1 MGPSDRN
8 PPPSS
13 PKSARSSYLTA
24 PLTLRGKTVLV
35 ISITILLLLL
45 VIYGLLR
52 LVMFQSATFME
63 HQEMQT
69 NVGRVISTIDDDR
82 ESLNRTT
89 GDYATWDDTYA
100 FVLDQDP
107 VYIEQNI
114 NDTVF
119 MINELNLF
127 VITDVAGTIVYAKA
141 FDRQL
146 QQALALPE
154 AFQGFQGH
162 PLIQHSTPKSQLAGI
177 VMFEQTPLL
186 IASRPI
192 ITSTGEGPIRGTLMM
207 GRALDANLIKRL
219 SHTTRLPIRLY
230 QANDPL
236 ALAVWETLRGNPT
249 ADQIPVIK
257 ALNAETLAGYQVVR
271 DIYDQPIFALE
282 VLTPRTL
289 YLQTSTSLTYF
300 TVALFAAGGVVI
312 LVILQ
317 VLERVVL
324 SRVRRLTWR
333 VQEIGDQSDLM
344 ARVTVSGQD
353 EISHLGGMINHMLG
367 ALEQSQNHLQRWVNE
382 LKQRNEEITLLNE
395 MGDGLQSSPTAA
407 DAYAIIARYLSL
419 LFPATHGSLGI
430 LNPSTN
436 LIEAVVSWDAV
447 CTISSGAG
455 FSADECLALRSGEIY
470 MVRDAALA
478 PLCPHIQAATTWQS
492 LCLPMLVQ
500 TETLGLLSIAS
511 AAPPDQPFFL
521 SEAKQRLAVT
531 LAEHI
536 KLAITNLRLRETL
549 HEQAVRDSLTKLFNR
564 RYMEETLEREVHQA
578 TRKSTSLGVM
588 MVDVDFFK
596 QVNDTFGHA
605 AGDTLL
611 RELGQFLQTSVR
623 VEDVV
628 CRYGGEEFTVIM
640 PNAPL
645 EIVQQ
650 RAEQIRADIA
660 RLRIEYN
667 GQLLGPISVSIGIS
681 AFPEHG
687 ECGEILVKGADT
699 ALYVAKHNGRNQVRI
714 APTVSAKG

>member
-1 MGPSDRN
+1 MGPPDRN
-8 PPPSS
+8 PPPSPS
-13 PKSARSSYLTA
+13 LAARSRYINA

-52 LVMFQSATFME
+52 LVMFRSAAFME

-69 NVGRVISTIDDDR
+69 NVGRVISTIADDLD
-82 ESLNRTT
+82 SLNRTT

-100 FVLDQDP
+100 FVTNSDP
-107 VYIEQNI
+107 EYIAQNA

-119 MINELNLF
+119 TINELNLF
-127 VITDVAGTIVYAKA
+127 IITDVAGNVIYGKA
-141 FDRQL
+141 FDRQRN
-146 QQALALPE
+146 QVLPLPP
-154 AFQGFQGH
+154 AFQDFHQH
-162 PLIQHSTPKSQLAGI
+162 PLIQHGALTSQLSGV

-207 GRALDANLIKRL
+207 GRALDSALVERL
-219 SHTTRLPIRLY
+219 SRSTRLPIKLY
-230 QANDPL
+230 HADEPL
-236 ALAVWETLRGNPT
+236 AGVTWEALRSHA
-249 ADQIPVIK
+249 ADQSPLVR
-257 ALNAETLAGYQVVR
+257 AVAPETLAGYHVIK
-271 DIYDQPIFALE
+271 DIYGQPILALE
-282 VLTPRTL
+282 VLTPRTM
-289 YLQTSTSLTYF
+289 YIQTSASLTYF

-317 VLERVVL
+317 VLEQVVL

-333 VQEIGDQSDLM
+333 VEEIGDQSDLM
-344 ARVTVSGQD
+344 GRVTVSGQD
-353 EISHLGGMINHMLG
+353 EISHLASRINRMLG
-367 ALEQSQNHLQRWVNE
+367 ALELAQNHLQRWVNE
-382 LKQRNEEITLLNE
+382 LEQRNEEMLLLKA
-395 MGDGLQSSPTAA
+395 MGDLLQSIHTTAE
-407 DAYAIIARYLSL
+407 AYTIIARYLSL
-419 LFPATHGSLGI
+419 LFPATHGCLGI
-430 LNPSTN
+430 LNPDTN
-436 LIEAVVSWDAV
+436 LVEAVVSWDAV
-447 CTISSGAG
+447 CTVEHGTVFAA
-455 FSADECLALRSGEIY
+455 ADCWALSSGEIY
-470 MVRDAALA
+470 AVAHPQQA
-478 PLCPHIQAATTWQS
+478 PLCRHVAATTTQS
-492 LCLPMLVQ
+492 LCLPLVVHS
-500 TETLGLLSIAS
+500 ETLGLLSITS
-511 AAPPDQPFFL
+511 AAAADQAFFL
-521 SEAKQRLAVT
+521 SDAKRQLAVT

-549 HEQAVRDSLTKLFNR
+549 QEQAVRDGLTKLFNR

-596 QVNDTFGHA
+596 QVNDSFGHA

-611 RELGQFLQTSVR
+611 RELGQFLQASVR

-650 RAEQIRADIA
+650 RAEQIRTDIPK
-660 RLRIEYN
+660 LRIEYN

-681 AFPEHG
+681 AFPQHG

-699 ALYVAKHNGRNQVRI
+699 ALYVAKHNGRNQVRV
-714 APTVSAKG
+714 APAAIPEI